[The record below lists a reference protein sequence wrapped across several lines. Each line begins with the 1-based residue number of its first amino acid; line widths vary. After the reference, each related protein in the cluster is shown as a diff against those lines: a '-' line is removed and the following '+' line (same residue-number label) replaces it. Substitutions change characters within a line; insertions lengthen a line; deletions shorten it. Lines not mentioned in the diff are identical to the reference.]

1 MPTFTTF
8 TSAELQG
15 AGSLVSTKFS
25 KFNANTPYVF
35 HLPSNYSGSTYFVL
49 ETVRNENQIY
59 DSSSLKPF
67 STPKSIIFP
76 IYETVDMVK
85 SDYIVGFVLNNGDNR
100 FVLYPLSLALP
111 GDKIYLRATGDIDL
125 EIEQT
130 TLASQV
136 WNNTTENWDEYS
148 SLWGI

>member
-49 ETVRNENQIY
+49 ETARNANQIY
-59 DSSSLKPF
+59 DSASPKPF
-67 STPKSIIFP
+67 SASSIIFP
-76 IYETVDMVK
+76 IYNTVDMVK
-85 SDYIVGFVLNNGDNR
+85 SDYIAGFVLTNGDNR
-100 FVLYPLSLALP
+100 FVLYPIGSAIP
-111 GDKIYLRATGDIDL
+111 GDKIYLRVTGDIDL

-136 WNNTTENWDEYS
+136 WGNTTENWDEYS
-148 SLWGI
+148 SLWGV

>member
-1 MPTFTTF
+1 MPTFFTY

-15 AGSLVSTKFS
+15 PGSLASIEISEFE
-25 KFNANTPYVF
+25 ANVPYVF

-59 DSSSLKPF
+59 DSASPKPF
-67 STPKSIIFP
+67 STPIIFP

-136 WNNTTENWDEYS
+136 WDNTTENWDEYS

>member
-49 ETVRNENQIY
+49 ETIRNTNQVY
-59 DSSSLKPF
+59 NSASPKNF
-67 STPKSIIFP
+67 STPIIFP

-85 SDYIVGFVLNNGDNR
+85 SDYIVSFVLANGDNR
-100 FVLYPLSLALP
+100 FVLYPITEIK
-111 GDKIYLRATGDIDL
+111 GDKVYLRATGDIDL

-136 WNNTTENWDEYS
+136 WDNTTENWDEYS